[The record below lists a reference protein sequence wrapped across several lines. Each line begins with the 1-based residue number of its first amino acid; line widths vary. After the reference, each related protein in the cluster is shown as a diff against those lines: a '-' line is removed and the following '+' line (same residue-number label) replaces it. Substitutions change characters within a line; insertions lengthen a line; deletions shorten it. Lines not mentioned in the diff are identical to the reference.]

1 MNYYSDR
8 LSIQGAAA
16 CRGILHTIVKGDTL
30 YKLSRLYGVSLD
42 AIFEANPNTDVYHLA
57 IGQKICI
64 PMSGMTGSRPPQ
76 RQQII
81 VQKGDTLHGILNKY
95 HLTAEQFEKN
105 NPQLAALILKEGTRI
120 NIDNI

>member
-42 AIFEANPNTDVYHLA
+42 AIFEANPNTDVYNLA

-64 PMSGMTGSRPPQ
+64 PMSSMSGGRRPQ
-76 RQQII
+76 RHQII
-81 VQKGDTLHGILNKY
+81 VKKGDTLHEILKKY
-95 HLTAEQFEKN
+95 NMTPEQFEKN
-105 NPQLAALILKEGTRI
+105 NPQLAAMILKEGTRI